1 MSTTLLSVRARRRA
15 HRPEHIARSHRR
27 RLDESGCDGTR
38 YRDPTYFALQALTDA
53 AYDPE
58 SAQLISAGQPKYYV
72 ASDHLAGDDYRT
84 LTPDDL
90 LDLVDAGALGWNA
103 ERQTGVAFHM
113 LSSLAVAG
121 FIGATAIGNTPE
133 EARAA
138 FDHTRDVLSTTSLK
152 EHF

>member
-1 MSTTLLSVRARRRA
+1 VTELGIATRLTSRYRPSPTPLTTPRARNSSPPDSRSTTS
-15 HRPEHIARSHRR
+15 P
-27 RLDESGCDGTR
+27 
-38 YRDPTYFALQALTDA
+38 P
-53 AYDPE
+53 
-58 SAQLISAGQPKYYV
+58 
-72 ASDHLAGDDYRT
+72 DHLAGDDYRT

-90 LDLVDAGALGWNA
+90 LDLIDAGALGWNA